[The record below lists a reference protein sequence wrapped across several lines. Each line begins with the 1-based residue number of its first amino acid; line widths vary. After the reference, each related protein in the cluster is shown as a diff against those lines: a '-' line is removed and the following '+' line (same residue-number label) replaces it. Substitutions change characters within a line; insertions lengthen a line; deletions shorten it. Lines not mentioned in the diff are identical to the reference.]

1 MARLIEVFVE
11 DGIVKGHIVEEI
23 YYEDTE
29 ELLRYM
35 KQNLTLVKTTENYPF
50 KDQILGIGHEE
61 CVIPLDASNECF
73 GVGEK
78 GILLILC
85 DMPYHPYLL
94 YENSLESDRI
104 ELV

>member
-11 DGIVKGHIVEEI
+11 DGIVKGHILEEI
-23 YYEDTE
+23 YYENTE
-29 ELLRYM
+29 DLLRYM
-35 KQNLTLVKTTENYPF
+35 KQNLTLVKTTEQYPF
-50 KDQILGIGHEE
+50 KDQILGIGHKE
-61 CVIPLDASNECF
+61 CVIPLDASYECF